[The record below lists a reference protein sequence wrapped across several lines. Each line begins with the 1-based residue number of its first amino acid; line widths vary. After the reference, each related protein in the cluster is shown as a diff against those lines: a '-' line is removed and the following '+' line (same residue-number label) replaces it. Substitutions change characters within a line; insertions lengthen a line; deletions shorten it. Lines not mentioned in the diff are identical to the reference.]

1 VRIAEQILELIGR
14 PGAGEVAVPPPGEGA
29 GYWAGGPSTLY
40 TDDEFWLAYRLRRPV
55 DAAVDARGYANV
67 VARSADGVHFEVVA
81 TVSAEQFGSAS
92 LERPAL
98 VRTEDGGW
106 RLYVSCST
114 RNSKH
119 WWVESLDAADAAD
132 LADGKRTVVLP
143 GDEHTAWKDVVVDHD
158 ERNGAW
164 HLWACRHP
172 LDGGDD
178 QADRMTTWYAS
189 SPDGLDWTMQGQALG
204 PTAGSWDARGTRIT
218 SVLELDGA
226 HTAFYDGRASAAEN
240 WYERT
245 GYALGSAP
253 GLFTPAGG
261 PTPAGHTARYLSVA
275 QPPGGYRFYWEAARA
290 DGANE
295 LRTAY
300 VPRPV
305 SPSQS

>member
-1 VRIAEQILELIGR
+1 VADEILELIGR
-14 PGAGEVAVPPPGEGA
+14 PGAGELAVPPPGEGP
-29 GYWAGGPSTLY
+29 GFWAGGPSTIY
-40 TDDEFWLAYRLRRPV
+40 SDGAFWLAYRLRRPV
-55 DAAVDARGYANV
+55 DQGRGYANV
-67 VARSADGVHFEVVA
+67 VARSEDGVEFEVVA
-81 TVSAEQFGSAS
+81 TVTAEQFSAAS

-114 RNSKH
+114 WHSKH

-132 LADGKRTVVLP
+132 LADGKRTIILP
-143 GDEHTAWKDVVVDHD
+143 GDEATAWKDIVVDHD
-158 ERNGAW
+158 EHGGTW

-178 QADRMTTWYAS
+178 EADRMTTWYAS
-189 SPDGLDWTMQGQALG
+189 SSDGLSWTMEGEALG
-204 PTAGSWDARGTRIT
+204 PTPGGWDARGARVTT
-218 SVLELDGA
+218 VLEIDGTI
-226 HTAFYDGRASAAEN
+226 TAFYDGRASAAEN

-245 GYALGSAP
+245 GYALGERP
-253 GLFTPAGG
+253 DRFTAAGG

-275 QPPGGYRFYWEAARA
+275 QPPGGYRFYWEAARS

-300 VPRPV
+300 LPRPV